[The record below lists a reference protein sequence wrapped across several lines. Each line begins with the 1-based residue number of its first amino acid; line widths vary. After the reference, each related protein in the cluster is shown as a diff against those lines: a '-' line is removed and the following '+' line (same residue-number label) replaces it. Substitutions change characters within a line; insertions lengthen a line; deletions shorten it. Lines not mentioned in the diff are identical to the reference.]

1 MIVHLSGRLL
11 PIEQATISPLDR
23 GFIFGDGVY
32 EGLRAEQGRI
42 ISLPRHMARLRR
54 SLGLASIESFDPE
67 SVEGIVSDVL
77 EANGLTDAF
86 IYFQIT
92 RGTPPPGAPPRERRP
107 SPSMRPT
114 VFVYAQAEA
123 PVRTFM
129 RPRTTRAITHE
140 DHRWTMG
147 HIKSISL
154 LSNVMASIDASDAG
168 ADDAIFVRGER
179 VTEATATNVFV
190 VRDGRIATPSLDSAS
205 FLPGVTRDVLCEAA
219 PEIEQRVVLRRELE
233 GAEEIFLT
241 GTRTLVASVTH
252 LDGRP
257 VGAGR
262 IGPVAER
269 MVGVL
274 RGAVAAYLSTVIAPE
289 PARTLP

>member
-1 MIVHLSGRLL
+1 M
-11 PIEQATISPLDR
+11 
-23 GFIFGDGVY
+23 
-32 EGLRAEQGRI
+32 
-42 ISLPRHMARLRR
+42 
-54 SLGLASIESFDPE
+54 
-67 SVEGIVSDVL
+67 
-77 EANGLTDAF
+77 
-86 IYFQIT
+86 
-92 RGTPPPGAPPRERRP
+92 
-107 SPSMRPT
+107 
-114 VFVYAQAEA
+114 
-123 PVRTFM
+123 
-129 RPRTTRAITHE
+129 
-140 DHRWTMG
+140 
-147 HIKSISL
+147 
-154 LSNVMASIDASDAG
+154 
-168 ADDAIFVRGER
+168 
-179 VTEATATNVFV
+179 FV

-233 GAEEIFLT
+233 GADEIFLT